1 MFGSS
6 LPPVV
11 AGGITSYLRYI
22 CFLAYSGIQNILCPV
37 FYFVFRHLVYSIL
50 PVSLDSPFFIAHSVF
65 SNIYLTGQFQ
75 SSAVV
80 NALRDLLRNKSSNVR
95 AVAAV
100 SLVKSG
106 DKDPST
112 VDNLMKCLN
121 DKDRLVREAG
131 CLALGQLQS
140 KKAVPKLLHLW
151 YVLYKMSLIC

>member
-1 MFGSS
+1 MRQC
-6 LPPVV
+6 
-11 AGGITSYLRYI
+11 GIFVLS
-22 CFLAYSGIQNILCPV
+22 
-37 FYFVFRHLVYSIL
+37 FYFKSI
-50 PVSLDSPFFIAHSVF
+50 SV
-65 SNIYLTGQFQ
+65 TGRFQ
-75 SSAVV
+75 SSAVI

-151 YVLYKMSLIC
+151 

>member
-1 MFGSS
+1 MRVGILLTCGKDLHDHIITESDRSS
-6 LPPVV
+6 ICVL
-11 AGGITSYLRYI
+11 GCRFCLFLQFFYLILKLVRLSI
-22 CFLAYSGIQNILCPV
+22 FCFL
-37 FYFVFRHLVYSIL
+37 FYCKSI
-50 PVSLDSPFFIAHSVF
+50 SV
-65 SNIYLTGQFQ
+65 TGQFQ
-75 SSAVV
+75 SSAVI